1 MGYLLILK
9 KILWDNVVIRNALFG
24 FLLLLILYLSY
35 KSFYNHIYITG
46 YNEGVNYTQKQL
58 DDKYNKVVEKIKEE
72 NKKTAEI
79 ENQKLLESQLKN
91 ETLQKNYIAT
101 SSKLNELLKKSKSG
115 LVNKTCKMSEEE
127 RDFLNN

>member
-9 KILWDNVVIRNALFG
+9 KIFWDNIIIRNALG
-24 FLLLLILYLSY
+24 GLILLIILYFSY
-35 KSFYNHIYITG
+35 KAFYNHIYTSG
-46 YNEGVNYTQKQL
+46 YNDGVAYTQKQL
-58 DDKYNKVVEKIKEE
+58 DEKYNKVVEKIKEE

-79 ENQKLLESQLKN
+79 ENKKLLESQLKN